1 MLLNLERVEK
11 VLCEVHGVLHPLHQ
25 QVGGVH
31 GQVGQ
36 GVVTLFA
43 EIHKVNKKLA
53 LWSNFNRLTIISWK
67 MDFDGR
73 GVGLCMS
80 GGISSKLDD
89 IRMRVMMMMIVV
101 VMIICMI

>member
-43 EIHKVNKKLA
+43 EIHKVNKKTSA
-53 LWSNFNRLTIISWK
+53 LVKFQQTDHHLVE
-67 MDFDGR
+67 DG
-73 GVGLCMS
+73 L
-80 GGISSKLDD
+80 
-89 IRMRVMMMMIVV
+89 
-101 VMIICMI
+101 